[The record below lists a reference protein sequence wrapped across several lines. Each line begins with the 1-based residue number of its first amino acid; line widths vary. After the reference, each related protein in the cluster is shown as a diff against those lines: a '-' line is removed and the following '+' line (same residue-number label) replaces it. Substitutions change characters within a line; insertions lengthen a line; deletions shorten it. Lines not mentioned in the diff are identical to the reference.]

1 MKAHIRAAIVRHF
14 GNVFFA
20 PRYNSQNHPRREDF
34 RVYIQGLRL
43 KFLLGCGFGVVMVG
57 RCASGK
63 SVMLEKAL
71 PGRVVVPDREAIL
84 SGRLG
89 AFDMAKMPNGM
100 FALDESIYFD
110 RFDLF
115 RAFPELQKRQV
126 VFAMQALGHTTLV
139 NLGTLFEG
147 RLAIIYLGNPDEYLR
162 ELNQWMMN
170 GGAKG
175 INQCF

>member
-1 MKAHIRAAIVRHF
+1 MKVHIRAAIDRHF
-14 GNVFFA
+14 GGVFFT
-20 PRYNSQNHPRREDF
+20 PRYNPHNHPRREAF

-43 KFLLGCGFGVVMVG
+43 KFLLSCGFGVVLVG

-63 SVMLEKAL
+63 SFMLEKAL

-100 FALDESIYFD
+100 FALDESVYFD
-110 RFDLF
+110 RSDLL
-115 RAFPELQKRQV
+115 RAFPELRERQV
-126 VFAMQALGHTTLV
+126 VFAMQALGHTTLL

-147 RLAIIYLGNPDEYLR
+147 RLAIIYLGNRDEFLR
-162 ELNQWMMN
+162 EQNQSTVN

-175 INQCF
+175 IKQCF